1 MWTKIFSVVRSDIDI
16 HTYKSATHHIKLVR
30 EVIYKRAS
38 CVNKMGK
45 IEWQMREGTTLVCP
59 VAGRKLLADENTVV
73 TPSLTALGSTNKK
86 QKTLDSIVKE
96 MNGPI
101 TAFATKK

>member
-1 MWTKIFSVVRSDIDI
+1 MWTKIFRVVRSDIDI

-59 VAGRKLLADENTVV
+59 VAGSKLLADE
-73 TPSLTALGSTNKK
+73 TPPLTELGSTNKK
-86 QKTLDSIVKE
+86 QKTLDIIVKE